1 MLIPRR
7 VNHWLF
13 ITVCYLGNSC
23 TAMHAN
29 TFGHM
34 DDRQLQE
41 NDDHAP
47 IKTDFVENIS
57 VSSVARVPVA
67 VKIER
72 TVREELSAL
81 GVGKLEVMDL
91 GVYGKIGPNS
101 IFVAERTAIPNYDRL
116 YWVMVRI
123 LSEKYGCFIRRKVD
137 RGHSVSFQCRDQRTV
152 TMARKMSGR
161 FAMLHVQQFDRSGR
175 GIDTRGARL
184 SNAQRWQLSAKRRE
198 RDLHRS
204 P

>member
-13 ITVCYLGNSC
+13 ITVCYFGNSC

>member
-1 MLIPRR
+1 
-7 VNHWLF
+7 
-13 ITVCYLGNSC
+13 
-23 TAMHAN
+23 MHAN

-152 TMARKMSGR
+152 TMARKISDR
-161 FAMLHVQQFDRSGR
+161 FSMVHVRQFDRYGR
-175 GIDTRGARL
+175 GIDTRGTRL
-184 SNAQRWQLSAKRRE
+184 SSAQRWQLSAKWRE
-198 RDLHRS
+198 RDSHRS

>member
-1 MLIPRR
+1 MLILRQ

-13 ITVCYLGNSC
+13 IAVCCLGNSC
-23 TAMHAN
+23 TVMHAKYLSDV
-29 TFGHM
+29 
-34 DDRQLQE
+34 DDGQLTE
-41 NDDHAP
+41 NYDSAA
-47 IKTDFVENIS
+47 IMTNLTEKMS
-57 VSSVARVPVA
+57 VNPPGYVPVS
-67 VKIER
+67 VKGER
-72 TVREELSAL
+72 TVIDELNAL

-101 IFVAERTAIPNYDRL
+101 IFVAERAAIPNYDRL

-152 TMARKMSGR
+152 KMARKISDR
-161 FAMLHVQQFDRSGR
+161 FSIVHVRQFDPYGR

-184 SNAQRWQLSAKRRE
+184 SSAQRWQLSAKRRE

>member
-1 MLIPRR
+1 MLIPRQ
-7 VNHWLF
+7 VNHLLF
-13 ITVCYLGNSC
+13 ITVCCLGNSC
-23 TAMHAN
+23 TAMHARYLGDIDD
-29 TFGHM
+29 GH
-34 DDRQLQE
+34 LQE
-41 NDDHAP
+41 SYDSAA
-47 IKTDFVENIS
+47 IKTNLTEKMS
-57 VSSVARVPVA
+57 VNPDGYVPVS
-67 VKIER
+67 VKVER
-72 TVREELSAL
+72 TVIEELNAL

-152 TMARKMSGR
+152 TMARKISDR
-161 FAMLHVQQFDRSGR
+161 FSMVHVRQFDRYGR
-175 GIDTRGARL
+175 GIDTRGTRL
-184 SNAQRWQLSAKRRE
+184 SSAQRWQLSAKWRE
-198 RDLHRS
+198 RDSHRS